1 MIWIAALASLSMATG
16 QPSADQDYGACL
28 GTPDPS
34 TCVVGAAMARDHG
47 RSIELS
53 DWIAAGAVEAAVEVA
68 PRRDRDVVR
77 LAAKI
82 SRGERPSL
90 SPSQA
95 QAVLDVFGEVEFYD
109 SGLPGDARADW
120 LWPIALSGP
129 IPSLE
134 RRQSLIATAWRN
146 ERDED
151 VGRLIS
157 EAPLE
162 GRWTADQRASFA
174 SELASSGYA
183 DAADAWLAAG
193 GDKARNY
200 DVSGIRRR
208 ISRARLLAGYDSRAA
223 ADLADGIVADDEV
236 SLWFDDEVTAL
247 AAAGAF
253 SEAMRAA
260 GVLLERARDP
270 QRDIEART
278 DDFAA
283 ASMLL
288 AVAGDQDTALAAAR
302 EGALLTPLAVTHRIS
317 YRQDVSTTPPA
328 LAAEMANGFGTE
340 PVQQLYRLGATDE
353 ALANGYLAGRD
364 RYRLELRAGGQP
376 DPRWLTGHN
385 IDFQLKL
392 LVPELQERKAV
403 AEARALLD
411 HLLADPTVSSE
422 AGSEELMMLAAIAG
436 DGEDLNAIF
445 ARAVRAL
452 DSGMRDDSTAWEAV
466 QLVIGRRAAVA
477 VLMTPSA
484 YS

>member
-1 MIWIAALASLSMATG
+1 MAG
-16 QPSADQDYGACL
+16 QQSVGEGYGACL
-28 GTPDPS
+28 RTPDPNS
-34 TCVVGAAMARDHG
+34 CVADVAMARDEQ
-47 RSIELS
+47 RSVSLT
-53 DWIAAGAVEAAVEVA
+53 DRIAAGAVEAAVEVA
-68 PRRDRDVVR
+68 PRRYRDAVG
-77 LAAKI
+77 LAARI
-82 SRGERPSL
+82 SRGERPAL

-109 SGLPGDARADW
+109 SGLPRDARADW

-151 VGRLIS
+151 VRRLIS

-208 ISRARLLAGYDSRAA
+208 ISRARLLAGYDPRAA
-223 ADLADGIVADDEV
+223 ADLVDGIVADDEV

-247 AAAGAF
+247 AAAGA
-253 SEAMRAA
+253 SGEARRAA
-260 GVLLERARDP
+260 GALLDRARDP
-270 QRDIEART
+270 QRVIEART

-288 AVAGDQDTALAAAR
+288 AVAGDQDAALAAAR
-302 EGALLTPLAVTHRIS
+302 EGALLTPLAVTNRIS
-317 YRQDVSTTPPA
+317 YRRDVSTTPPA
-328 LAAEMANGFGTE
+328 VAAEMANGFGTE
-340 PVQQLYRLGATDE
+340 PVQQLYRLGATEE

-364 RYRLELRAGGQP
+364 RYRLELRAGRRP
-376 DPRWLTGHN
+376 DPRWLTDHQ

-392 LVPELQERKAV
+392 LVPELLERHAV
-403 AEARALLD
+403 ADARALLD
-411 HLLADPTVSSE
+411 HLLVDPAALDA
-422 AGSEELMMLAAIAG
+422 AGTEELMMLAAIAG
-436 DGEDLNAIF
+436 DGEQLDAIF

-452 DSGMRDDSTAWEAV
+452 DQRAEDATSWEAIR
-466 QLVIGRRAAVA
+466 LVIGRRAADA
-477 VLMTPSA
+477 VLTSPSA
-484 YS
+484 